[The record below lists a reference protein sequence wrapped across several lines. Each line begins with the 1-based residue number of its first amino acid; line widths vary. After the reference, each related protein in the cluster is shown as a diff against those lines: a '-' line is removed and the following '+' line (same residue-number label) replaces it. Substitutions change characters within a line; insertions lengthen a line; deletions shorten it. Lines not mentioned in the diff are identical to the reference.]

1 MPRPPITPEFARE
14 MAAATSMMTLR
25 TFRDF
30 RAFVDQTA
38 ESYENLPDG
47 TTLVT
52 CTDGLQI
59 RVWVDGYTEA
69 LPREDPDNG
78 DLQTEIS

>member
-14 MAAATSMMTLR
+14 MAAATSMMTQR
-25 TFRDF
+25 TCRDF

-52 CTDGLQI
+52 CQDGLQI
-59 RVWVDGYTEA
+59 RVWQDGNTEVLA
-69 LPREDPDNG
+69 REETSNG
-78 DLQTEIS
+78 GLQAELS